1 MRDRFDL
8 DEEITRE
15 EALELVKRLWNRV
28 FSAAKSSP
36 SLLIIS
42 FLLSLSL
49 WIFVTDSENSRRV
62 DGVPGLVSVIPVNI
76 APDLAVVNVPS
87 GLKIYA
93 AATSD
98 RWESLTAADFQA
110 SLDLSDYGE
119 GEHLIDIIPHISFG
133 NKTSVRLVEVE
144 PSQILINLE
153 SRITKSVIPGS
164 RLTGS
169 LADGLELGSIKFS
182 DSQVSV
188 SGPKSRIELIESVA
202 VWLDVSDI
210 QATSSRFLSFH
221 AFDMN
226 GSEIGGI
233 SISPPSGEVQVEIV
247 RNRSIRQVPV
257 SLLISGIPKSGY
269 RISDVR
275 VYPAVV
281 ELSGPQR
288 FITEVNKIYT
298 EDVDVDGQS
307 ESLSKRLALTIPSG
321 IGILGG
327 VPDQKSFVTVTI
339 EIVPILVTM
348 SLELEVELNNLGE
361 GLDLIE
367 PARVVVDVLGPIEL
381 ISQLSPQLIMATV
394 DLSELPA
401 GSHNVEV
408 AVTLPDGL
416 TVEKIS
422 PLVIDLVVV
431 E

>member
-62 DGVPGLVSVIPVNI
+62 DGVPGLVSVIPVNV

-98 RWESLTAADFQA
+98 RWDSLTAADFQA

-119 GEHLIDIIPHISFG
+119 GEHLIDITPHISFG

-153 SRITKSVIPGS
+153 SRITKLVIPGS

-169 LADGLELGSIKFS
+169 LGSGLELGAIEFS
-182 DSQVSV
+182 TPEVSV
-188 SGPKSRIELIESVA
+188 SGPKSRIELIDSVA

-210 QATSSRFLSFH
+210 QSTSSRFLSFH

-233 SISPPSGEVQVEIV
+233 SISPPSGEVQVEIA
-247 RNRSIRQVPV
+247 RNRSVRQVPV

-275 VYPAVV
+275 AYPAVV
-281 ELSGPQR
+281 ELSGPQE
-288 FITEVNKIYT
+288 FINEVNKIYT
-298 EDVDVDGQS
+298 EDVDIGGEFEYV
-307 ESLSKRLALTIPSG
+307 SKRVALTLPSG

-327 VPDQKSFVTVTI
+327 ASDQKSFVTVTI
-339 EIVPILVTM
+339 DIVPILVET
-348 SLELEVELNNLGE
+348 SLQLEVTPNNLGE
-361 GLDLIE
+361 GLALTE
-367 PARVVVDVLGPIEL
+367 PARVVIDIMGPIEL
-381 ISQLSPQLIMATV
+381 ISDLSPQAITATV
-394 DLSELPA
+394 DLFELSA
-401 GSHNVEV
+401 GSHNVKV
-408 AVTLPDGL
+408 VVTLPDGL
-416 TVEKIS
+416 TVENIGS
-422 PLVIDLVVV
+422 LTVDLVVV

>member
-62 DGVPGLVSVIPVNI
+62 DGVPGLVSVIPVNV

-298 EDVDVDGQS
+298 
-307 ESLSKRLALTIPSG
+307 
-321 IGILGG
+321 
-327 VPDQKSFVTVTI
+327 
-339 EIVPILVTM
+339 
-348 SLELEVELNNLGE
+348 
-361 GLDLIE
+361 
-367 PARVVVDVLGPIEL
+367 
-381 ISQLSPQLIMATV
+381 
-394 DLSELPA
+394 
-401 GSHNVEV
+401 
-408 AVTLPDGL
+408 
-416 TVEKIS
+416 
-422 PLVIDLVVV
+422 
-431 E
+431 

>member
-62 DGVPGLVSVIPVNI
+62 DGVPGLVSVIPVNV

-119 GEHLIDIIPHISFG
+119 GEHLIDIIPYISFG

-288 FITEVNKIYT
+288 FIAEVNKIYT

-321 IGILGG
+321 IGILGE
-327 VPDQKSFVTVTI
+327 VSDQKSFVTVTI

>member
-62 DGVPGLVSVIPVNI
+62 DGVPGLVSVIPVNV

-288 FITEVNKIYT
+288 FIAEVNKIYT

-321 IGILGG
+321 IGILGE
-327 VPDQKSFVTVTI
+327 VSDQKSFVTVTI

>member
-62 DGVPGLVSVIPVNI
+62 DGVPGLVSVIPVNV

-119 GEHLIDIIPHISFG
+119 GEHLIDITPHISFG

-144 PSQILINLE
+144 PSQILISLE

-182 DSQVSV
+182 ASQISV

-233 SISPPSGEVQVEIV
+233 SISPPSGEVQVEIA

-288 FITEVNKIYT
+288 FIAEVNKIYT

-307 ESLSKRLALTIPSG
+307 ESLSERLALTIPSG

-348 SLELEVELNNLGE
+348 SLELEVDLNNLGE

-367 PARVVVDVLGPIEL
+367 PARVAVDVLGTIEL
-381 ISQLSPQLIMATV
+381 ISKLSPEAITAIV
-394 DLSELPA
+394 DLSELPP

-408 AVTLPDGL
+408 VVTLPDGL
-416 TVEKIS
+416 TLEKIS
-422 PLVIDLVVV
+422 PLVIDLVVA

>member
-28 FSAAKSSP
+28 FSAARSSP

-62 DGVPGLVSVIPVNI
+62 DGVPGLVSVIPVNV

-233 SISPPSGEVQVEIV
+233 SISPPSGEVQVEIA

-288 FITEVNKIYT
+288 FIAEVNKIYT

>member
-1 MRDRFDL
+1 VRDRFDL

-28 FSAAKSSP
+28 FSAARSSP

-62 DGVPGLVSVIPVNI
+62 DGVPGLVSVIPVNV

-93 AATSD
+93 AATSA

-110 SLDLSDYGE
+110 SLDLSDYSE

-233 SISPPSGEVQVEIV
+233 SISPPSGEVQVEIA

-288 FITEVNKIYT
+288 FIAEVNKIYT

-339 EIVPILVTM
+339 EIVPILVAM

-416 TVEKIS
+416 TAEKIS

>member
-1 MRDRFDL
+1 MRERFDL

-62 DGVPGLVSVIPVNI
+62 DGVPGLVSVIPVNV

-288 FITEVNKIYT
+288 FIAEVNKIYT

-307 ESLSKRLALTIPSG
+307 ESFSKRLALTIPSG

-327 VPDQKSFVTVTI
+327 VSDQKSFVTVTI

-408 AVTLPDGL
+408 AITLPDGL

>member
-1 MRDRFDL
+1 M
-8 DEEITRE
+8 
-15 EALELVKRLWNRV
+15 
-28 FSAAKSSP
+28 
-36 SLLIIS
+36 
-42 FLLSLSL
+42 
-49 WIFVTDSENSRRV
+49 
-62 DGVPGLVSVIPVNI
+62 
-76 APDLAVVNVPS
+76 NV
-87 GLKIYA
+87 
-93 AATSD
+93 
-98 RWESLTAADFQA
+98 
-110 SLDLSDYGE
+110 
-119 GEHLIDIIPHISFG
+119 
-133 NKTSVRLVEVE
+133 
-144 PSQILINLE
+144 
-153 SRITKSVIPGS
+153 
-164 RLTGS
+164 
-169 LADGLELGSIKFS
+169 
-182 DSQVSV
+182 
-188 SGPKSRIELIESVA
+188 
-202 VWLDVSDI
+202 
-210 QATSSRFLSFH
+210 
-221 AFDMN
+221 
-226 GSEIGGI
+226 SEIGGI

-321 IGILGG
+321 IGILGE
-327 VPDQKSFVTVTI
+327 VSDQKSFVTVTI

-394 DLSELPA
+394 DLSDFPA

-422 PLVIDLVVV
+422 PLVIDLVGV